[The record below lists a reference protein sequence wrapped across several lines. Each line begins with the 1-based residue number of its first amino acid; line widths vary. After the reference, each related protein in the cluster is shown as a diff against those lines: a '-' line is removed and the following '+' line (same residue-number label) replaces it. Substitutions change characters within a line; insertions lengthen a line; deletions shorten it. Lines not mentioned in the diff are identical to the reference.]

1 MTEPPKP
8 ADQPDSTSP
17 SAGPPDAVPPPY
29 PGPPGYPPP
38 SYPPGVYPGSYPPP
52 PGSGYPGYPPAPPA
66 PYSGYGAPVPTAP
79 RNGLGIA
86 ALIAG
91 ILSLPAAFTIF
102 GGFILALVAI
112 ILGIVGYRRSRTGE
126 STNGGMAIG
135 GVGLGVLGIVLS
147 AVLIAIGIW
156 GFNTFG
162 GRDYFDCMRQA
173 GNDRA
178 AQLQCEDDFKGN
190 LENRLSITLTPTP

>member
-8 ADQPDSTSP
+8 AEQPEGASQPP
-17 SAGPPDAVPPPY
+17 SAVPPPY
-29 PGPPGYPPP
+29 PGPAGYPPP

-52 PGSGYPGYPPAPPA
+52 PESGYASYPPAPPA
-66 PYSGYGAPVPTAP
+66 PYSGYGAPMPAAP

-112 ILGIVGYRRSRTGE
+112 VLGIVGHRRARSGE
-126 STNGGMAIG
+126 STNGGMAIA
-135 GVGLGVLGIVLS
+135 GVVLGVLGIVLS
-147 AVLIAIGIW
+147 AALIAVGIW

-162 GRDYFDCMRQA
+162 GRDYFDCMTQA

-178 AQLQCEDDFKGN
+178 AQLQCEDDFRGN
-190 LENRLSITLTPTP
+190 LENRLSMTLTPPP